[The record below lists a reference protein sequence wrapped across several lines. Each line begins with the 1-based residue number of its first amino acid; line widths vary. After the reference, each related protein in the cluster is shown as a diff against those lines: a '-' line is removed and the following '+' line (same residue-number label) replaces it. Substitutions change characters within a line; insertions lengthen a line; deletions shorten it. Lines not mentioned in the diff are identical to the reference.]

1 MTHFPMRRI
10 LALFPLACA
19 AACRTNPAIPFQ
31 ADHWQFFAQG
41 GRGAVKDDFVEQ
53 RNHLEFLVIV
63 PRENTAG
70 WCHEVG
76 LRFSAGEGNGLRNMT
91 PEEGDGYQPAERE
104 LDWRELSVGARQVYR
119 QGAVFEPYFAAGLAI
134 FRTESDEEYVDTL
147 LEPQGDRDHSED
159 YGLYLRT
166 GILWNTLRGVLA
178 DETEVKLGLDV
189 RGLYASDYS
198 ALEFGLVLGLGK

>member
-1 MTHFPMRRI
+1 MTHSPMRWI
-10 LALFPLACA
+10 LAFPLALCA

-31 ADHWQFFAQG
+31 ADHWQFQVQG

-53 RNHLEFLVIV
+53 RNHVEFAVIV

-76 LRFSAGEGNGLRNMT
+76 LRFSSGDGNGLRNMT
-91 PEEGDGYQPAERE
+91 PAQGDGYQPAERE
-104 LDWRELSVGARQVYR
+104 LDWRELSVGARQVYH
-119 QGAVFEPYFAAGLAI
+119 QGETFEPYFAAGLAF
-134 FRTESDEEYVDTL
+134 FRTDSDEEYVDTNGT
-147 LEPQGDRDHSED
+147 PQGDRDHYED
-159 YGLYLRT
+159 YGVYLRT

-178 DETEVKLGLDV
+178 EETELKLGLDM

-198 ALEFGLVLGLGK
+198 ALEFALVVGLGK